1 MNNQVIDIGSVKPLN
16 SLILHFFNFF
26 QVSLQVILKELEHYF
41 KEWLK
46 LSSHFL
52 DQELTSLGEE
62 RSCYTIIYKKNH
74 AHLPNSD
81 SLKDI
86 CIIVLPVAH
95 VWQYLYVAILYDH
108 LSTTVFTPYSLVE
121 ATDMETTMLCTS
133 LKLLLWYSGTF
144 NGNEYFSFGFFFML
158 NRKRNITYR

>member
-1 MNNQVIDIGSVKPLN
+1 MKTNYCMNNQVIDIGSVKPLN

-62 RSCYTIIYKKNH
+62 RSCYTIIYKKKSCTLAKFRFIERYMYH
-74 AHLPNSD
+74 SSACGTCLT
-81 SLKDI
+81 I
-86 CIIVLPVAH
+86 PVCC
-95 VWQYLYVAILYDH
+95 
-108 LSTTVFTPYSLVE
+108 YSLR
-121 ATDMETTMLCTS
+121 S
-133 LKLLLWYSGTF
+133 LVNNCFYSIQF
-144 NGNEYFSFGFFFML
+144 SWGNRHGNHYVLYFL
-158 NRKRNITYR
+158 EIIAVV